1 MANYYV
7 NEAVFDVTERVFVDK
22 TVHAIETK
30 LPSGQT
36 LAVFIHRRPIE
47 EGKTLREL
55 VDENIALNDMRL
67 SAYKVLDEVQ
77 AKVGG
82 LPGILLQTRWRLEG
96 TTYNQRQAHVIVQG
110 KLMIVAVSTPLDE
123 EAACDEA
130 FESILQT
137 IAWRTA

>member
-1 MANYYV
+1 MANYYT
-7 NEAVFDVTERVFVDK
+7 NEALFDLTERVFVDK
-22 TVHAIETK
+22 TVHALETK

-36 LAVFIHRRPIE
+36 LAVFVHRRPIE
-47 EGKTLREL
+47 AGKNLRQL

-67 SAYKVLDEVQ
+67 SAYKVTDEVQ
-77 AKVGG
+77 ANVGG
-82 LPGILLQTRWRLEG
+82 LPGILLRTRWKLEG
-96 TTYNQRQAHVIVQG
+96 TTYQQRQAYVIVAD
-110 KLMIVAVSTPLDE
+110 KLMIVAVTAPLDE

>member
-1 MANYYV
+1 
-7 NEAVFDVTERVFVDK
+7 
-22 TVHAIETK
+22 
-30 LPSGQT
+30 
-36 LAVFIHRRPIE
+36 
-47 EGKTLREL
+47 
-55 VDENIALNDMRL
+55 MRL